1 MATVSIFGR
10 GVFEHLL
17 VTKDMTTVEDI
28 PPETWSD
35 TTIMNASFNG
45 NLDAGSLDIVWQQID
60 GFKIKRRYVGDFEW
74 TTLAYY
80 DRSEAGISFAYQDNL
95 VTTNK
100 QVQYAI
106 VPIIGGIEQSYVIK
120 DITTKFN
127 NIYICDATEI
137 YTFNT
142 GVSYGNESRVQKVGV
157 FEPFGRKYPV
167 VVSNGNIGYS
177 TGSIQATILQDDYL
191 DTRHLDKGAMIV
203 KRQQLKEFLTN
214 KKAKIL
220 KDWNGNA
227 FLISITGSPTINY
240 KTNSGMALADISADW
255 VEIGD
260 PTKRDDLINTG
271 IIAEVE

>member
-1 MATVSIFGR
+1 MATVSILGR
-10 GVFEHLL
+10 GIFEHLL
-17 VTKDMTTVEDI
+17 ATKDMTTIEDI

-45 NLDAGSLDIVWQQID
+45 DIDAGSLDIVWQQVD
-60 GFKIKRRYVGDFEW
+60 GFKIKRRYAEDFEW

-80 DRSEAGISFAYQDNL
+80 DRSEAGISFTYQDNL
-95 VTTNK
+95 VANNK

-106 VPIIGGIEQSYVIK
+106 VPVIGGVEQSYVIK

-127 NIYICDATEI
+127 SIYICDATEI
-137 YTFNT
+137 YTFDS
-142 GVSYGNESRVQKVGV
+142 GVSYGTESRVQKVGI
-157 FEPFGRKYPV
+157 FEPYGRKYPV

-177 TGSIQATILQDDYL
+177 TGSIQATILQDNYL
-191 DTRHLDKGAMIV
+191 DTHHLDKGAMIV

-227 FLISITGSPTINY
+227 FLISITGNPTISY
-240 KTNSGMALADISADW
+240 STSSGMALADISAAW

-260 PTKRDDLINTG
+260 SSKRDDLINTG
-271 IIAEVE
+271 ILAEVE